1 MLRIGGKAVRGI
13 KGSRNAK
20 IDGYRNIDIT
30 SDSRAKIGPHS
41 GKEFSPLV
49 GNLKVMDN
57 GREFQQFEN
66 WWQGNK
72 VYRHLGHVKK
82 ASDWSTTKEF
92 KKFQDK
98 WAAETKGHRVIP
110 ESKLNGKRTRPL
122 FAVYN
127 GLPYS
132 YIDGRWIYTSKY
144 CEVVKITPVFKE
156 LKKIYKAGESI
167 MLIDHD
173 GPDSKEYPEGQ
184 EVTWDVINEA
194 FVDLARPYGHSYV
207 LAAML
212 LES

>member
-20 IDGYRNIDIT
+20 TDGYRNIDIT
-30 SDSRAKIGPHS
+30 SGSRAKIGSHA

-82 ASDWSTTKEF
+82 ASSWTTTKEF

-98 WAAETKGHRVIP
+98 WAAETKGRRVIP
-110 ESKLNGKRTRPL
+110 ESKHGGKRTTPL
-122 FAVYN
+122 FAVYD
-127 GLPYS
+127 GKPYS
-132 YIDGRWIYTSKY
+132 YADSRWIYTSKY
-144 CEVVKITPVFKE
+144 CEVIKTTGVFKE
-156 LKKIYKAGESI
+156 LVWLYKAGEPI

-173 GPDSKEYPEGQ
+173 GPSSLIYPEGQ
-184 EVTWDVINEA
+184 KVTWDVINDA
-194 FVDLARPYGHSYV
+194 FSDLSRPYGHSYV
-207 LAAML
+207 VAAML